1 MLHYATEY
9 ARYELNG
16 ERKGGG
22 DSMFKKI
29 LVPTDGPEWE
39 EKVLPHVEVL
49 ANAFQAEVTFFN
61 TATYGS
67 KDEIGEAGQGVIKE
81 ELRNEKNEKHLAD
94 ITNALKA
101 KGIRANYIYKEE
113 KMPARDSLTYA
124 GKENEELVAVA
135 SHAKG
140 DVSWVMGSVAKTEDD
155 VKGAATNDTFTF
167 IAVAVGLLISISP
180 LLISMLF

>member
-1 MLHYATEY
+1 
-9 ARYELNG
+9 
-16 ERKGGG
+16 
-22 DSMFKKI
+22 MFKKI

-67 KDEIGEAGQGVIKE
+67 SKDEIAAASQGVIKE
-81 ELRNEKNEKHLAD
+81 ELRHERNEKHLAE
-94 ITNALKA
+94 ITDALKA
-101 KGIRANYIYKEE
+101 KGIRANYVYKEDR
-113 KMPARDSLTYA
+113 MPAREPLANT
-124 GKENEELVAVA
+124 GKENEELIAVA

-140 DVSWVMGSVAKTEDD
+140 EVSWVMGSVAKAEDD

-180 LLISMLF
+180 LLMSMLF